1 MVKKNGCLEKNRE
14 EETSGENYKMV
25 NFLFFFL
32 GEGGS
37 VLLVGRR
44 VESKGSGG

>member
-1 MVKKNGCLEKNRE
+1 MVKKNGCLEKNTG

-25 NFLFFFL
+25 NFLFFF
-32 GEGGS
+32 GGGGS